1 MMVDKDKN
9 QTYSTDNNLL
19 CYDYFR
25 WGDFTSCDAPRF
37 VFRHYRNKGE
47 DNMRKTLNIAVIL
60 FVLTALAFGLAG
72 CDGNTDQAKA
82 DEMLGTDV
90 KLNGTWKSQTVTYT
104 HDGKRYSGQIELR
117 FNDDQMQI
125 VASYGASRLHRYT
138 RNGIALNVTDPYISE
153 DNPYRTFPFA
163 LEFDSTGFAVD
174 LGALTFMEGADN
186 IKLKFTKVG
195 DSASLKEPEEGG
207 ENPNVPANPNVSQEP
222 TSLDAFVI
230 EGTTLKGLTDYGQR
244 LGSIVLPNNI
254 SSIGEEAFRFCINL
268 NSITI
273 SDSVTVIDN
282 HAFYGCTS
290 LTSVTIQNSVTYIGK
305 DAFYGCTD
313 LTSITIPESVTYI
326 GDHAFYECKGLT
338 AITYTGAVEQWYE
351 LGYTF
356 SSNLDITCRDG
367 KAKLRIQKEISDDIK
382 CTSVEGLTP
391 YGKTNCTEIV
401 IPEGVT
407 EIGNYAFSGC
417 SGLTSITIP
426 ASVTHIGEDA
436 FENCTNLTAVTYTGA
451 VEQWYE
457 LGYTFSSNPDV
468 TCRNGMAELKIKNTV
483 VNGLTPYGK
492 SNCTE
497 ITIPEGVT
505 RIKHR
510 AFEDCT
516 NLTSITI
523 PSSVTEIESYAFDDC
538 TGLTSITISDSVTSI
553 EDYTFSGCT
562 SLTDVTYTGTVEKWY
577 ALGYVMPSTA
587 DITCADGKAVFKIQK
602 STNGSTVKVSVNGL
616 TPYGKSN
623 CTEITIPEGVT
634 EIGKVAFECC
644 FDLTKITIPT
654 SVTSIGEFAFCY
666 CTGLTSITIPNNV
679 TEIGYAAF
687 GYCTGLTSVTFP
699 ASVTR
704 IGEGAFAHCTGLTSI
719 TIPNS
724 VTTIEDSAFSG
735 CTSLTDVTYTGTV
748 EQCFANGYGYAFD
761 DVDITC
767 KDGKAIFI
775 TSIDGTEDLSV
786 NGLTP
791 YGKTNYTEIT
801 IPEGVK
807 EIGAGAFFKYTSLTS
822 ITIPDS
828 ITKIGGESF
837 YDCTGLTS
845 ITIPEGVISIGVS
858 AFEGCSGLTSITIPD
873 SVTSI
878 GNSAFYGCKGL
889 TEITIPNGITK
900 IEDYTFA
907 NCTGLT
913 SITIPEGVTLI
924 GWNYNEWD
932 WTEGERSGAF
942 KGCTALTEIWIPTS
956 VTKIKDHTFEG
967 CTNLTDIYV
976 NQLESTL
983 LDNADVPDG
992 CSIHWNE
999 SV

>member
-1 MMVDKDKN
+1 
-9 QTYSTDNNLL
+9 
-19 CYDYFR
+19 
-25 WGDFTSCDAPRF
+25 
-37 VFRHYRNKGE
+37 
-47 DNMRKTLNIAVIL
+47 MRKTLNIAVIL

-505 RIKHR
+505 
-510 AFEDCT
+510 
-516 NLTSITI
+516 
-523 PSSVTEIESYAFDDC
+523 
-538 TGLTSITISDSVTSI
+538 
-553 EDYTFSGCT
+553 
-562 SLTDVTYTGTVEKWY
+562 
-577 ALGYVMPSTA
+577 
-587 DITCADGKAVFKIQK
+587 
-602 STNGSTVKVSVNGL
+602 
-616 TPYGKSN
+616 
-623 CTEITIPEGVT
+623 

>member
-1 MMVDKDKN
+1 
-9 QTYSTDNNLL
+9 
-19 CYDYFR
+19 
-25 WGDFTSCDAPRF
+25 
-37 VFRHYRNKGE
+37 
-47 DNMRKTLNIAVIL
+47 MRKALNIAALL
-60 FVLTALAFGLAG
+60 FMLTALAFGLVG
-72 CDGNTDQAKA
+72 CDGNADQAKA
-82 DEMLGTDV
+82 DEMLGTNV

-104 HDGKRYSGQIELR
+104 HDGKQYSGQIELR

-125 VASYGASRLHRYT
+125 VAPYGTSKIHRYT
-138 RNGIALNVTDPYISE
+138 RNGITLNITDTYVSE

-163 LEFDSTGFAVD
+163 LEFDSAGFAVD

-207 ENPNVPANPNVSQEP
+207 EKPDVPANPDVPVKPDVFQEP

-230 EGTTLKGLTDYGQR
+230 EGTILKGLTAYGQR

-273 SDSVTVIDN
+273 SDSVTVIDSY
-282 HAFYGCTS
+282 AFYGCTS
-290 LTSVTIQNSVTYIGK
+290 LINVTIPNSVTHIG
-305 DAFYGCTD
+305 DGAFYGCTD
-313 LTSITIPESVTYI
+313 LTNITIPESVTYI

-391 YGKTNCTEIV
+391 YG
-401 IPEGVT
+401 
-407 EIGNYAFSGC
+407 
-417 SGLTSITIP
+417 
-426 ASVTHIGEDA
+426 
-436 FENCTNLTAVTYTGA
+436 
-451 VEQWYE
+451 Q
-457 LGYTFSSNPDV
+457 
-468 TCRNGMAELKIKNTV
+468 
-483 VNGLTPYGK
+483 

-505 RIKHR
+505 RIRHR

-516 NLTSITI
+516 NLTSITLS
-523 PSSVTEIESYAFDDC
+523 SSVTEIESYAFDDC
-538 TGLTSITISDSVTSI
+538 TGLTSITIPDGVTSI

-602 STNGSTVKVSVNGL
+602 STNGNTVNVSVKGL
-616 TPYGKSN
+616 TPYGQSN

-666 CTGLTSITIPNNV
+666 CTGLTNITIPDNV
-679 TEIGYAAF
+679 KEIGYGAF

-699 ASVTR
+699 ASVAV
-704 IGEGAFAHCTGLTSI
+704 IGEGAFAHCTDLTSI
-719 TIPNS
+719 TIPDS
-724 VTTIEDSAFSG
+724 VTSIGDSAFAG
-735 CTSLTDVTYTGTV
+735 CTSLTDITYTGTV
-748 EQCFANGYGYAFD
+748 EQWFANGYGYAFD
-761 DVDITC
+761 DVDVTC

-775 TSIDGTEDLSV
+775 TIIDDTEDLSIK
-786 NGLTP
+786 GLTP

-807 EIGAGAFFKYTSLTS
+807 EIGAGAFFKYANLTS
-822 ITIPDS
+822 ITIPNS
-828 ITKIGGESF
+828 ITKIGGQSF
-837 YDCTGLTS
+837 YGCIGLTS
-845 ITIPEGVISIGVS
+845 VTIPN
-858 AFEGCSGLTSITIPD
+858 
-873 SVTSI
+873 SVTEI
-878 GNSAFYGCKGL
+878 GYEAFSGCVSL
-889 TEITIPNGITK
+889 SEITIPNGITK

-907 NCTGLT
+907 NCTSLT
-913 SITIPEGVTLI
+913 SITIPEGVTTI
-924 GWNYNEWD
+924 GWNAYEEIGWPS
-932 WTEGERSGAF
+932 EERSGAF

-956 VTKIKDHTFEG
+956 VTKIKDYTFEG
-967 CTNLTDIYV
+967 CTSLTDIYV

-992 CSIHWNE
+992 CRIHWNE

>member
-1 MMVDKDKN
+1 
-9 QTYSTDNNLL
+9 
-19 CYDYFR
+19 
-25 WGDFTSCDAPRF
+25 
-37 VFRHYRNKGE
+37 
-47 DNMRKTLNIAVIL
+47 MRKTLNIAVIL

-505 RIKHR
+505 
-510 AFEDCT
+510 
-516 NLTSITI
+516 
-523 PSSVTEIESYAFDDC
+523 
-538 TGLTSITISDSVTSI
+538 
-553 EDYTFSGCT
+553 
-562 SLTDVTYTGTVEKWY
+562 
-577 ALGYVMPSTA
+577 
-587 DITCADGKAVFKIQK
+587 
-602 STNGSTVKVSVNGL
+602 
-616 TPYGKSN
+616 
-623 CTEITIPEGVT
+623 

-900 IEDYTFA
+900 IEDYTIA